1 VLAAARIPARS
12 LPGIVCEV
20 QATIESLPGTP
31 SCAFLLPR
39 LLTKGAN
46 GRKARMRAARAG
58 PRYGA
63 AHIFLTSHA
72 PDAALSPLRDAPG
85 LAPRLRTLKEFNLEF
100 LAVESQVRH
109 PLCTRLTAP
118 GSIAGCAGPASAQS
132 RTRRGR

>member
-1 VLAAARIPARS
+1 VKLSGCTRARVS
-12 LPGIVCEV
+12 LSV
-20 QATIESLPGTP
+20 
-31 SCAFLLPR
+31 R
-39 LLTKGAN
+39 TKGAN

-100 LAVESQVRH
+100 LAVESQVRLPPVH
-109 PLCTRLTAP
+109 PPSPPPPLPPVLT
-118 GSIAGCAGPASAQS
+118 GRVSS
-132 RTRRGR
+132 RPPN